1 MGRSE
6 LSEAGVQIA
15 FGAKQKVSSLTK
27 NVFPL
32 GSVILRKEWGFLF
45 CKNAWVL
52 SLDDLVLNSRFI
64 I

>member
-15 FGAKQKVSSLTK
+15 FGAKEKVSSLTK

-45 CKNAWVL
+45 C
-52 SLDDLVLNSRFI
+52 
-64 I
+64 

>member
-1 MGRSE
+1 MGRSK
-6 LSEAGVQIA
+6 LSEVGVQIA
-15 FGAKQKVSSLTK
+15 FGAIEKISSPTK

-32 GSVILRKEWGFLF
+32 GSVILRKEWGVF

-52 SLDDLVLNSRFI
+52 SPDDLVLNSRFI